1 MAVMLV
7 EYTGVEELVEKL
19 KSSSYRRSEDLK
31 RKSASLY
38 CIPRD
43 DLPLTGYVQ
52 WPSQRILMTIL
63 SPGRRRCRWS
73 AQYVYQA
80 PGCYAL
86 TISPA

>member
-31 RKSASLY
+31 QKSASLY

-43 DLPLTGYVQ
+43 DLPLT
-52 WPSQRILMTIL
+52 
-63 SPGRRRCRWS
+63 
-73 AQYVYQA
+73 
-80 PGCYAL
+80 
-86 TISPA
+86 ISSG